1 MRRMPYGDSIVN
13 VGDLVGMESQGH
25 LILRVDDEVEI
36 GDVST
41 GRGCGQHS
49 KKPSLMDRFHQIR

>member
-1 MRRMPYGDSIVN
+1 MPYGDNTVN

-25 LILRVDDEVEI
+25 LILKVDDEVEI

-41 GRGCGQHS
+41 GGGCGQHS
-49 KKPSLMDRFHQIR
+49 KNLSLMDRFHQIR